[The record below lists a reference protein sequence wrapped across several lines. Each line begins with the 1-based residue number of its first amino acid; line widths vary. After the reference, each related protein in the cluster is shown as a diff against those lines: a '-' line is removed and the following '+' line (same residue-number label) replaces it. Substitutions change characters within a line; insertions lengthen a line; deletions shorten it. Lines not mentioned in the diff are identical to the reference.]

1 MKKIIK
7 TNDTKNRVYGVIG
20 MVALF
25 LMGAIFGY
33 IINGSDRVN
42 HSMMS
47 ERQCTELQD
56 QIMNMVRNVHAYDAQ
71 KIAQLDKMFSENC
84 NNRDFGKNT
93 VQPKPQPKPVEE
105 EKLPDTTCEAIEK
118 LLKDELYDESAPDW
132 EAHRDNSDVYNRLA
146 ENGCEKN
153 KEMYQ
158 KMAQREIEI
167 AKALNKY
174 DEPFDVDVTDND
186 ARSTCEEIEHV
197 LTMQLQCRGKNETCF
212 DVDDHV
218 RNAQIYANLSERG
231 CAENST
237 KYKDLAAKELEIAR
251 ALTDDNIEQNKHEA
265 TEMVET
271 YKRLHMQQ
279 EAARMLEKAKK
290 LTNPAIDF
298 IIELEKII
306 EE

>member
-7 TNDTKNRVYGVIG
+7 TNDAKNRVYGVVG
-20 MVALF
+20 MGALF

-47 ERQCTELQD
+47 ERQCVELQD
-56 QIMNMVRNVHAYDAQ
+56 QIINMVRNIQYYDAQ

-84 NNRDFGKNT
+84 NNRDFGKNV
-93 VQPKPQPKPVEE
+93 VQPKPQPKPIE
-105 EKLPDTTCEAIEK
+105 EKLPDTTCEQIEF
-118 LLKDELYDESAPDW
+118 LLNDRLDCDLYNPE
-132 EAHRDNSDVYNRLA
+132 
-146 ENGCEKN
+146 
-153 KEMYQ
+153 
-158 KMAQREIEI
+158 
-167 AKALNKY
+167 
-174 DEPFDVDVTDND
+174 
-186 ARSTCEEIEHV
+186 
-197 LTMQLQCRGKNETCF
+197 CRVE
-212 DVDDHV
+212 
-218 RNAQIYANLSERG
+218 RAQIYANLSERG

-271 YKRLHMQQ
+271 YKRLHMQK
-279 EAARMLEKAKK
+279 EAAKMLEKAKK